1 MPVVFDEVIG
11 EVVPPVPSSPE
22 DVSAKFPPVA
32 LSDRKVQTTLR
43 HLEKRLARLK
53 AD

>member
-1 MPVVFDEVIG
+1 MPVVFDQVIG
-11 EVVPPVPSSPE
+11 EVVPPMPSSPE
-22 DVSAKFPPVA
+22 EAPEASPPVA
-32 LSDRKVQTTLR
+32 LTDRRLQTTLR

>member
-1 MPVVFDEVIG
+1 MPVVFDQVIG
-11 EVVPPVPSSPE
+11 EVVPPERSLPSDEPENSP
-22 DVSAKFPPVA
+22 SVA
-32 LSDRKVQTTLR
+32 PSDRRLQTTLR

>member
-22 DVSAKFPPVA
+22 DVPEKSPSVA
-32 LSDRKVQTTLR
+32 LTDRRLQTTLR

>member
-1 MPVVFDEVIG
+1 MPVVFDQVIG
-11 EVVPPVPSSPE
+11 EVVPPEPSSSQDDSE
-22 DVSAKFPPVA
+22 NPPMVA
-32 LSDRKVQTTLR
+32 PRDRGLQTTLR